1 MKRIRD
7 CAYSVALQRGKLT
20 PTVLHGGVKA
30 RTGRMDVTRGQCF
43 TLDRVQSTRSSP
55 VRRTH
60 GTIRYSRSPPGH
72 PSVPVRSEI
81 DLETKL
87 MSRPAAAADAA
98 VSQCICAAPMWS
110 SRRRMDRLTAV
121 LFQFTARTVSVLLC
135 ASENNE
141 TETSLTAKIPLH
153 CFSNR
158 VINVWNSLPN
168 YTVCA

>member
-1 MKRIRD
+1 VKRIRD

-30 RTGRMDVTRGQCF
+30 EWTS
-43 TLDRVQSTRSSP
+43 RVVSASRLTEFSP
-55 VRRTH
+55 LAPVRTH

-135 ASENNE
+135 ASDNNE